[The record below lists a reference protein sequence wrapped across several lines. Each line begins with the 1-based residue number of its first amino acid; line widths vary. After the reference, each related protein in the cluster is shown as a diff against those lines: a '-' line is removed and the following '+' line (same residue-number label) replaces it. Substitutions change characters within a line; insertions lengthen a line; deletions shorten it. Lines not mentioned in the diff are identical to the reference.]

1 MDISFVRGDTFA
13 FKVNVFLYNKTILT
27 SDDVESIFI
36 TVRKEPTSLCEIIFQ
51 KTIDNITFED
61 GYINCTF
68 LPQDTQNLPYGK
80 YYFDIEITLK
90 NGYRKSKL
98 YNFTIT
104 EETTIHEDE
113 QI

>member
-1 MDISFVRGDTFA
+1 MNVNFVRGDTFS
-13 FKVNVFLYNKTILT
+13 FKVKLTLLNQEILT
-27 SDDVESIFI
+27 KDEIDTIFI
-36 TVRKEPTSLCEIIFQ
+36 TIRKEPTTASKIIFQ

-68 LPQDTQNLPYGK
+68 LPQDTQKLSYGK

-90 NGYRKSKL
+90 NGYRKTKL
-98 YNFTIT
+98 YSFMLKK
-104 EETTIHEDE
+104 ETTIHEEE

>member
-13 FKVNVFLYNKTILT
+13 FKVNVSLYNKTILT

-51 KTIDNITFED
+51 KTIDNIIFED

-104 EETTIHEDE
+104 EETTIHEE
-113 QI
+113 N